1 MTTAP
6 LLKVADVASILVM
19 SERTVL
25 DELRRK
31 NLAGIKTP
39 SGWRVH
45 EDDLATYIDAHR
57 NVRPV
62 RRTA

>member
-1 MTTAP
+1 MTTP
-6 LLKVADVASILVM
+6 LLKVADAANILGM

-31 NLAGIKTP
+31 NLVGVKTP
-39 SGWRVH
+39 SGWRID
-45 EDDLATYIDAHR
+45 EADLGTYIESHK

-62 RRTA
+62 RRSA

>member
-1 MTTAP
+1 MTTQ
-6 LLKVADVASILVM
+6 LLTPKDVAALLIM

-31 NLAGIKTP
+31 NLVGIKTP
-39 SGWRVH
+39 SGWRID
-45 EDDLATYIDAHR
+45 EDDLATYIASHK

-62 RRTA
+62 RRSA

>member
-1 MTTAP
+1 MTP
-6 LLKVADVASILVM
+6 LLTVPEVASILAA
-19 SERTVL
+19 SERFVL

-31 NLAGIKTP
+31 NLVGVK
-39 SGWRVH
+39 SGLGWRI
-45 EDDLATYIDAHR
+45 DPADLGTYIETHK

>member
-1 MTTAP
+1 MNSP

-31 NLAGIKTP
+31 NLVGIKTP
-39 SGWRVH
+39 SGWRID
-45 EDDLATYIDAHR
+45 EADLATYIASHK

-62 RRTA
+62 RRSA